1 MRSAI
6 LRIVINIIL
15 LSLISSVVV
24 AIIGLILGWKT
35 LIEFSDGFFW
45 GGAIMIVF
53 GFVSFQGYRQR
64 ATSWPPVQVNP
75 AERANLWAADT
86 FRGQNLMITFGVSG
100 SLLIGMSVLVLRL
113 F

>member
-1 MRSAI
+1 MRNTI
-6 LRIVINIIL
+6 LRMMISIIL
-15 LSLISSVVV
+15 LSLISGVIV

-35 LIEFSDGFFW
+35 LIEFSNGFFW

-64 ATSWPPVQVNP
+64 GANWPPVQLNP
-75 AERANLWAADT
+75 DERATLWAADAL
-86 FRGQNLMITFGVSG
+86 RGQNLMITCGITGF
-100 SLLIGMSVLVLRL
+100 LLLGLSFLILRL